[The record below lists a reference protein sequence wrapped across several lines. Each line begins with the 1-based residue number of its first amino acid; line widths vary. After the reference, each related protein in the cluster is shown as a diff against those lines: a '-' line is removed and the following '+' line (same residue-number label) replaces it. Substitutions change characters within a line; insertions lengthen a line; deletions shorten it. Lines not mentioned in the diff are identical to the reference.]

1 MVAHARMEVV
11 VADDARL
18 LAAALEVADDARLL
32 AAALEVVAHADVR
45 SLVAHCLRW

>member
-32 AAALEVVAHADVR
+32 EVVAHADVR
-45 SLVAHCLRW
+45 LAHCLRRW